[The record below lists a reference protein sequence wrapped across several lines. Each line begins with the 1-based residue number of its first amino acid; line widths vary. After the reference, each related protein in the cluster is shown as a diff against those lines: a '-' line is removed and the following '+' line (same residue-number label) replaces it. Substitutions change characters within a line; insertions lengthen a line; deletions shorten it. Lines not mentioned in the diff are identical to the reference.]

1 MSKFFNETQKANQW
15 AQQKLAD
22 QGIDVKEMLESLKQG
37 PASGTPSADTRLN
50 QFRQVHFGNGNR
62 ARLVLHHGEASKAA
76 LQSYRTFPPP
86 LIPSPPKTTPHPTA
100 PT

>member
-37 PASGTPSADTRLN
+37 PASGTPSADKRLN
-50 QFRQVHFGNGNR
+50 QFRQVPVGNGDG
-62 ARLVLHHGEASKAA
+62 ARLVPHHWETPRAAWEAYLGCPA
-76 LQSYRTFPPP
+76 RTIRSRVKTVPKSIAPP
-86 LIPSPPKTTPHPTA
+86 
-100 PT
+100 